1 MTAGTGRTDGKVVIV
16 TGGASGLGAAYCL
29 ALAAEGAHVVVADRD
44 EQGAARTAEQGG
56 HRCTPA
62 RLDVVDEDDWT
73 RVVASTVETHGR
85 LDGLVNNAGIVIHS
99 ALVDTTVEQ
108 FRAVTE
114 VNILGTFLGI
124 RSVAADMRDSGGG
137 SIVNVSSTAGL
148 TGVPGIPG
156 YTASKWAVRGM
167 ARSAATELA
176 PWGIRVNVVAPGTVL
191 TPMVQRS
198 GRPPRNLQERYADV
212 SELTPMVVF
221 LMSDESAFC
230 TGTDFVADG
239 GETASSRLPAPGA
252 PPPSLG
258 G

>member
-1 MTAGTGRTDGKVVIV
+1 MTGAGRVDGKVVIV
-16 TGGASGLGAAYCL
+16 TGAASGLGAAYSL
-29 ALAAEGAHVVVADRD
+29 ALAAEGAHVVVADLD
-44 EQGAARTAEQGG
+44 EAGAAETAARGG
-56 HRCTPA
+56 ERCTPVC
-62 RLDVVDEDDWT
+62 LDVVDESSWNG
-73 RVVASTVETHGR
+73 VVASVLETHGR

-108 FRAVTE
+108 FRAVLE
-114 VNILGTFLGI
+114 VNTVGTFLGT
-124 RSVAADMRDSGGG
+124 RSVAHALRDSGGG

-148 TGVPGIPG
+148 TGIPGIPG

-212 SELTPMVVF
+212 SELTPLVVF
-221 LMSDESAFC
+221 LMSDESTYC

-252 PPPSLG
+252 PPPPPG